1 MNFKKEQTTYTILL
15 IIGIVVLIGGTAV
28 VKMMDFDNLVGGIS
42 GLGGAWIGISGIKLY
57 QIKKKPKKYEEQIIG
72 QYDERN
78 IAIRGYAGYATFI
91 TTLLTISIM
100 SLIFMFLDYTLAS
113 IIGAGLLL
121 IHIVSFLIFA
131 RYYSKKL

>member
-1 MNFKKEQTTYTILL
+1 MIV
-15 IIGIVVLIGGTAV
+15 GIVVLIGGAAV
-28 VKMMDFDNLVGGIS
+28 VKLMNYDNLVGGIS

-57 QIKKKPKKYEEQIIG
+57 QIKKKPKKYNEQIVG

-91 TTLLTISIM
+91 TTLLTISII
-100 SLIFMFLDYTLAS
+100 SLIFMFINYPLAL
-113 IIGAGLLL
+113 IIGVGLLL

-131 RYYSKKL
+131 RYYGKKL